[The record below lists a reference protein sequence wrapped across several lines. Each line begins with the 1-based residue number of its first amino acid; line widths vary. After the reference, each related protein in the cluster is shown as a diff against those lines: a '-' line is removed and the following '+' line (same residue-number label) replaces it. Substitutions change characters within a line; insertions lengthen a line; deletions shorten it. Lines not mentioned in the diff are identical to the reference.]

1 MRPLRPRALL
11 IATAALYAM
20 AIPVDAIAQQ
30 PLRPLVDT
38 WRKANERPI
47 LDEAFA
53 LLAIPNVASDSSDI
67 ARNGTFLT
75 QAFAKRGV
83 ALTALRAPSGGSP
96 ALYGELL
103 TRGAT
108 RTVVFYAHYD
118 GQPVASGGWDSQPF
132 TPELRRYQNSVA
144 TDAVPLPVAG
154 TTVDPEV
161 RIRARSASDDKGPIV
176 AMLAALDALKA
187 LGRTPTVNI
196 KFFLEGEEEA
206 GSNHL
211 GDILNTHRDKLKAD
225 AWLFFDGPV
234 HVSGRPQLVL
244 GVRGVMGVDI
254 TLFGPNRALHSGHYG
269 NWAPNP
275 AVAIAHLVAGLRD
288 QDGTIRLPGFYDD
301 VPPISAADLSLAR
314 ALSTTDDSVR
324 TSLGLMRTEANN
336 ALLGERIM
344 RPAMNIRGIRT
355 GNVGSGASNAIPT
368 SASVSI
374 DFRLVPN
381 QRPARIRSM
390 VERHLASLG
399 LTVTTDASVA
409 AKSKD
414 RSRVALVVYDSG
426 YTSVRVASD
435 LPAVQ
440 AIKRLMARSYGQ
452 EPFVM
457 PILGGSLPL
466 FHFVEQLGATVI
478 TVPTVNA
485 DNSQH
490 APNENLRLQNLWD
503 GIALMAELMT
513 GLGREWPVVLK

>member
-1 MRPLRPRALL
+1 MSSSRLAALITAAALFTFARPASIDAQPALRPQ
-11 IATAALYAM
+11 I
-20 AIPVDAIAQQ
+20 
-30 PLRPLVDT
+30 DT

-67 ARNGTFLT
+67 ARNAAFLT
-75 QAFAKRGV
+75 SAFAKRGV
-83 ALTALRAPSGGSP
+83 TLTALRAPSGGSP
-96 ALYGELL
+96 AMYGELR

-118 GQPVASGGWDSQPF
+118 GQPVASGGWDGQPF
-132 TPELRRYQNSVA
+132 APELRRYQNSVA
-144 TDAVPLPVAG
+144 TDAVPLPAPG
-154 TTVDPEV
+154 TTADPEV

-187 LGRTPTVNI
+187 LGRSPSVNI

-211 GDILNTHRDKLKAD
+211 GDILNTHRDKLTAD

-275 AVAIAHLVAGLRD
+275 AVAMAHLIAGLRD

-301 VPPISAADLSLAR
+301 VPAISAADRDLAR

-336 ALLGERIM
+336 ASLGERIM

-355 GNVGSGASNAIPT
+355 GNVGAGASNAIPT
-368 SASVSI
+368 SATVSI
-374 DFRLVPN
+374 DFRLVPD
-381 QRPARIRSM
+381 QKPARIRM
-390 VERHLASLG
+390 LLERQLATLG
-399 LTVTTDASVA
+399 YTVTADARVA
-409 AKSKD
+409 AASKD
-414 RSRVALVVYDSG
+414 RSRIALVAYDSG

-435 LPAVQ
+435 LPAVG
-440 AIKRLMARSYGQ
+440 AIKRVMARSYGK

-503 GIALMAELMT
+503 GIALMAEIMT
-513 GLGREWPVVLK
+513 GLGKEWPAVLK